1 MEPRKMCSNN
11 YYWFHSSQSSG
22 GATVHLVILLLLS
35 IRLFTPTI
43 INHAVMNLM
52 GLPWWLAQ
60 W

>member
-1 MEPRKMCSNN
+1 MCSNN